1 MVVDNDSPI
10 SPSWLPTTAAH
21 KVPFNSSPD
30 NLKGVSACT
39 NGFIVGKTNERDHLQ
54 YSHKI
59 HKCVVPM
66 AKYNENSQLQDPILH
81 RCWFAGTPDR

>member
-10 SPSWLPTTAAH
+10 SPSWLPTTAA
-21 KVPFNSSPD
+21 SPD

-39 NGFIVGKTNERDHLQ
+39 NGFIVGKTNERDYIPIKSINAL
-54 YSHKI
+54 
-59 HKCVVPM
+59 VPM